1 MQFIALR
8 ISTDDFNH
16 RKFQEENMKI
26 FIVITTLF
34 TLILSACASRT
45 EIQPTETIII
55 EPTIVIIEETSTP
68 PAYLPI
74 SSDSGLTKAKVM
86 IDSASLVFTADEP
99 AQVELFL
106 SGHLP
111 TPCHELRIHIPEP
124 DEEGNIM
131 IEAYSLTEPDVLC
144 EQVLRKF
151 NETVVL
157 GTYPRGSYLVW
168 VNGGVVGNF
177 DF

>member
-1 MQFIALR
+1 
-8 ISTDDFNH
+8 
-16 RKFQEENMKI
+16 MKKNI
-26 FIVITTLF
+26 LITTLF
-34 TLILSACASRT
+34 MLGLSACTNA
-45 EIQPTETIII
+45 EVIPTETIVI
-55 EPTIVIIEETSTP
+55 EPTIVIVEETPIS
-68 PAYLPI
+68 PAYLPLP
-74 SSDSGLTKAKVM
+74 SDGRLTKAKVM

-168 VNGGVVGNF
+168 VNGGVVGYF

>member
-1 MQFIALR
+1 MKKNILIA
-8 ISTDDFNH
+8 
-16 RKFQEENMKI
+16 
-26 FIVITTLF
+26 TLF
-34 TLILSACASRT
+34 TLILSACASNT

-55 EPTIVIIEETSTP
+55 EPTIVIVDETPTP

-74 SSDSGLTKAKVM
+74 SSDSRLTKAKVM
-86 IDSASLVFTADEP
+86 IDSASLVYTADEP

-106 SGHLP
+106 NGHLP
-111 TPCHELRIHIPEP
+111 TPCHELRVHIPEA

-131 IEAYSLTEPDVLC
+131 IEAYSLTEPDILC

-151 NETVVL
+151 NETIVL
-157 GTYPRGSYLVW
+157 GTYPPGSYLVW